1 MGCCRCSPR
10 LPTLLLRE
18 AAALLGRWGAG
29 RPTWPEG
36 RVPDARCVSGSYASH
51 QLPGSWAPSSPVGV
65 TVEVLYMPLG
75 SFSGTGSTGSWAPTI
90 LVRGGGRAGFAQV
103 SGQVPARYTCVHAPC
118 CWCRSLRRGEAGA
131 VPLGDAT
138 VLQGCHSCTP
148 PPSDPHLS

>member
-103 SGQVPARYTCVHAPC
+103 SGQVPARYTCVHARPLLLVQEPAQG
-118 CWCRSLRRGEAGA
+118 RSRGGA
-131 VPLGDAT
+131 SGRCYSSPGMPFL
-138 VLQGCHSCTP
+138 HP
-148 PPSDPHLS
+148 PTI